1 MHAFLNSIPKDLI
14 NFLLVSVFALLI
26 GLSQRKLHQMDD
38 EKHIFGTD
46 RTFAFIGILGF
57 ILYVIEPAN
66 HYFYAG
72 GGLALVFLLGIN
84 YYFKLLTFQRFG
96 LTTIMI
102 ALITYCLAP
111 IVITQPS
118 WLTLIIVVAVLI
130 LTELKDTFMIFTDKL
145 DKEEFVTLAKFLVII
160 GIILP
165 IIPNERLIPE
175 ISLTPYRIWLAVVVI
190 SSISYFS
197 YLLRKFVFHDSGI
210 IISGILGGLYSSTA
224 TNIIL
229 ARKSKT
235 SGGKDLNKYSAAI
248 IFATAMMYLRIFIII
263 LIFNVSLFTRTM
275 PYFIIMFLITI
286 GIGIFL
292 MFNKK
297 KSEDVD
303 IDTTQIVNDKNPLE
317 FKVAIIFTLLFIAFS
332 FITYYTI
339 KKFGTGG
346 LHVLSVLVG
355 ITDINPFLINL
366 FQGKYEITETII
378 ALATFQAII
387 SNNFFIMIY
396 SVFFSDKRNRKKL
409 IISFG
414 SIIVINIIL
423 LFFI

>member
-1 MHAFLNSIPKDLI
+1 MQAFLNSIPKELI
-14 NFLLVSVFALLI
+14 NFLLVSVFSLLI
-26 GLSQRKLHQMDD
+26 GLSQRKLHQMVD
-38 EKHIFGTD
+38 EKHVFGTD

-57 ILYVIEPAN
+57 ILYVIEPGS

-118 WLTLIIVVAVLI
+118 WLTLTIVVAVLI
-130 LTELKDTFMIFTDKL
+130 LTELKDTFMVFTDKL

-165 IIPNERLIPE
+165 IIPNERIIPE

-210 IISGILGGLYSSTA
+210 IVSGILGGLYSSTA
-224 TNIIL
+224 TTVIL
-229 ARKSKT
+229 SRKSKT
-235 SGGKDLNKYSAAI
+235 STEKDLNKYSAAI
-248 IFATAMMYLRIFIII
+248 IFGTAMMYLRIFIII
-263 LIFNVSLFTRTM
+263 LIFNVSLFSRTM
-275 PYFIIMFLITI
+275 PYFVIMFLITT

-292 MFNKK
+292 MYNKK
-297 KSEDVD
+297 KDAAE
-303 IDTTQIVNDKNPLE
+303 DTTQIINDKNPLE
-317 FKVAIIFTLLFIAFS
+317 FKVALIFTLLFIAFS

-339 KKFGTGG
+339 KNFGTGG
-346 LHVLSVLVG
+346 LNVLSVLVG
-355 ITDINPFLINL
+355 VTDIDPFLINL
-366 FQGKYEITETII
+366 FQGKYEVTETII

-387 SNNFFIMIY
+387 SNNFLKMIY
-396 SVFFSDKRNRKKL
+396 SISFSEKTIRKKM

-414 SIIVINIIL
+414 IIIVINILL

>member
-1 MHAFLNSIPKDLI
+1 MQAFLNSIPKELI
-14 NFLLVSVFALLI
+14 NFLLVSVFSLLI
-26 GLSQRKLHQMDD
+26 GLSQRKLHQMVD
-38 EKHIFGTD
+38 EKHVFGTD

-118 WLTLIIVVAVLI
+118 WLTLTIVVAVLI
-130 LTELKDTFMIFTDKL
+130 LTELKDTFMVFTDKL

-165 IIPNERLIPE
+165 IIPNERIIPE

-210 IISGILGGLYSSTA
+210 IVSGILGGLYSSTA
-224 TNIIL
+224 TTVIL
-229 ARKSKT
+229 SRKSKT
-235 SGGKDLNKYSAAI
+235 SNENDLNKYSAAI
-248 IFATAMMYLRIFIII
+248 IFGTAMMYLRIFIII
-263 LIFNVSLFTRTM
+263 LIFNVSLFSRTM
-275 PYFIIMFLITI
+275 PYFVIMFLITT

-292 MFNKK
+292 MYNKK
-297 KSEDVD
+297 KDAAE
-303 IDTTQIVNDKNPLE
+303 DTTQIINDKNPLE
-317 FKVAIIFTLLFIAFS
+317 FKVALIFTLLFIAFS

-339 KKFGTGG
+339 KNFGTGG
-346 LHVLSVLVG
+346 LNVLSVLVG
-355 ITDINPFLINL
+355 VTDIDPFLINL
-366 FQGKYEITETII
+366 FQGKYEVTETII

-387 SNNFFIMIY
+387 SNNFLKMIY
-396 SVFFSDKRNRKKL
+396 SISFSEKTIRKKM

-414 SIIVINIIL
+414 IIIVINILL

>member
-1 MHAFLNSIPKDLI
+1 MQAFLNSIPKELT

-26 GLSQRKLHQMDD
+26 GLSQRKLHQMDE
-38 EKHIFGTD
+38 EKHVFGTD
-46 RTFAFIGILGF
+46 RTFAFIGIFGF
-57 ILYVIEPAN
+57 ILYVIEPTN
-66 HYFYAG
+66 HYFFAG

-130 LTELKDTFMIFTDKL
+130 LTELKDTFMVFTDKL

-190 SSISYFS
+190 SSISYLS

-224 TNIIL
+224 TTVIL
-229 ARKSKT
+229 SRKSKT
-235 SGGKDLNKYSAAI
+235 SGEKDLNKYSAAI
-248 IFATAMMYLRIFIII
+248 IFATAMMYLRVFIII
-263 LIFNVSLFTRTM
+263 LIFNASLFLTTM

-286 GIGIFL
+286 GIGVFL
-292 MFNKK
+292 MLNKK
-297 KSEDVD
+297 KSDDVD
-303 IDTTQIVNDKNPLE
+303 VDTTQIVNDKNPLE
-317 FKVAIIFTLLFIAFS
+317 FKVALIFTLLFIAFS

-339 KKFGTGG
+339 KNFGTGG
-346 LHVLSVLVG
+346 LNILSVLVG
-355 ITDINPFLINL
+355 VTDIDPFLINL
-366 FQGKYEITETII
+366 FQGKYEVTETII

-387 SNNFFIMIY
+387 SNNFLKMIY
-396 SVFFSDKRNRKKL
+396 SISFSEKTIRKKM

-414 SIIVINIIL
+414 TIIVINIIL

>member
-1 MHAFLNSIPKDLI
+1 MQTFLNSIPKELI
-14 NFLLVSVFALLI
+14 NFLLVSVFSLLI
-26 GLSQRKLHQMDD
+26 GLSIRKLHQMDD

-46 RTFAFIGILGF
+46 RTFAFIGILGY
-57 ILYVIEPAN
+57 ILYVIEPVN
-66 HYFYAG
+66 HYLFAG

-84 YYFKLLTFQRFG
+84 YYFKLATFQRFG

-111 IVITQPS
+111 VIITQPM
-118 WLTLIIVVAVLI
+118 WLSLIIVVSILI
-130 LTELKDTFMIFTDKL
+130 LAELKDTFMVFTDKL
-145 DKEEFVTLAKFLVII
+145 DKEEFITLAKFLIII

-197 YLLRKFVFHDSGI
+197 YLLRRFVFHDSGI

-229 ARKSKT
+229 ARKSK
-235 SGGKDLNKYSAAI
+235 SSNDKDLNKYSAAI
-248 IFATAMMYLRIFIII
+248 IFATAMMYLRILIII
-263 LIFNVSLFTRTM
+263 IIFNMSLFVRTL
-275 PYFIIMFLITI
+275 PFFIIMIILTS
-286 GIGIFL
+286 GIGIFML
-292 MFNKK
+292 YYKK
-297 KSEDVD
+297 QHDNTDNIE
-303 IDTTQIVNDKNPLE
+303 IINDKNPLE

-339 KKFGTGG
+339 KEFGTSG

-396 SVFFSDKRNRKKL
+396 SVVLSNKRNRRKL
-409 IISFG
+409 LVGFG
-414 SIIVINIIL
+414 IIIVINILL

>member
-1 MHAFLNSIPKDLI
+1 MQAFLNSIPKELI
-14 NFLLVSVFALLI
+14 NFLLVSVFSLLI
-26 GLSQRKLHQMDD
+26 GLSQRKLHQMVD
-38 EKHIFGTD
+38 EKHVFGTD

-57 ILYVIEPAN
+57 ILYVIEPSN

-72 GGLALVFLLGIN
+72 GGMALVFLLGIN
-84 YYFKLLTFQRFG
+84 YYLKLLTFQRFG

-118 WLTLIIVVAVLI
+118 WLTLTIVVAVLI

-165 IIPNERLIPE
+165 IIPNERIIPE

-210 IISGILGGLYSSTA
+210 IVSGILGGLYSSTA
-224 TNIIL
+224 TTVIL
-229 ARKSKT
+229 SRKSKT
-235 SGGKDLNKYSAAI
+235 SNEKDLNKYSAAI

-263 LIFNVSLFTRTM
+263 LIFNASLFSRTM
-275 PYFIIMFLITI
+275 PYFIIMFLITT

-292 MFNKK
+292 MYTKK
-297 KSEDVD
+297 KDEAE
-303 IDTTQIVNDKNPLE
+303 DTTQIVNDKNPLE
-317 FKVAIIFTLLFIAFS
+317 FKVALIFTLLFIAFS

-339 KKFGTGG
+339 KNFGTGG
-346 LHVLSVLVG
+346 LNVLSVLVG
-355 ITDINPFLINL
+355 VTDIDPFLINL
-366 FQGKYEITETII
+366 FQGKYEVAETII

-387 SNNFFIMIY
+387 SNNFLKMIY
-396 SVFFSDKRNRKKL
+396 SISFSEKTIRKKM

-414 SIIVINIIL
+414 IIIVINILL
-423 LFFI
+423 LFFM

>member
-1 MHAFLNSIPKDLI
+1 MQAFLNSIPKELI
-14 NFLLVSVFALLI
+14 NFLLVSVFSLLI
-26 GLSQRKLHQMDD
+26 GLSQRKLHQMVD
-38 EKHIFGTD
+38 EKHVFGTD

-57 ILYVIEPAN
+57 ILYVIEPSN

-72 GGLALVFLLGIN
+72 GGMALVFLLGIN

-118 WLTLIIVVAVLI
+118 WLTLTIVVAVLI

-165 IIPNERLIPE
+165 IIPNERIIPE

-210 IISGILGGLYSSTA
+210 IVSGILGGLYSSTA
-224 TNIIL
+224 TTVIL
-229 ARKSKT
+229 SRKSKT
-235 SGGKDLNKYSAAI
+235 SNEKDLNKYAAAI

-263 LIFNVSLFTRTM
+263 LIFNASLFSRTM
-275 PYFIIMFLITI
+275 PYFIIMFLITT

-292 MFNKK
+292 MYTKK
-297 KSEDVD
+297 KDEAE
-303 IDTTQIVNDKNPLE
+303 DTTQIVNDKNPLE
-317 FKVAIIFTLLFIAFS
+317 FKVALIFTLLFIAFS

-339 KKFGTGG
+339 KNFGTGG
-346 LHVLSVLVG
+346 LNVLSVLVG
-355 ITDINPFLINL
+355 VTDIDPFLINL
-366 FQGKYEITETII
+366 FQGKYEVAETII

-387 SNNFFIMIY
+387 SNNFLKMIY
-396 SVFFSDKRNRKKL
+396 SISFSEKTIRKKM

-414 SIIVINIIL
+414 IIIVINILL